1 MNTIGVYGLGVMGRS
16 LAKNLLNNGY
26 KVSVYNYETKVTEDF
41 FAREQNPDL
50 AAFTKVDEF
59 VLSLQRPRKIIL
71 MITAGKAVDDV
82 IAQLIPFLT
91 KDDIIMDCGN
101 SYYEDTARRIEDLKK
116 INVRYMGIGV
126 SGGEKGALEGPSIMA
141 GGDYSA
147 YQCVS
152 EILERIS
159 ARARDGK
166 PCCAYMGGG
175 GAGHFV
181 KMVHNGIEY
190 ALIQIIC
197 ELYDM
202 LRKVYGY
209 SAPEISSVFQ
219 KINKGPLCSYLNE
232 ITAKICLKKDDYTDD
247 YLINR
252 ILNKAGQ
259 KGTGKWTCL
268 NGIQMDIPIPT
279 IVEAVSSR
287 IISNDYETR
296 VVLNEKYGSES
307 RMEKLNGSFYTL
319 VSKIESA
326 MYVSNICIYNQA
338 YHLIDA
344 AGKLYNWNLDL
355 GEITLIWRNGCIIR
369 ADLLDAIYETVKN
382 KGSNLLMSHYFRQCI
397 LRHRKNLNQMAGTA
411 IAHNISASCLL
422 SVVSYLNSYTDANSS
437 ANLLQ
442 AQRDYF
448 GAHTYERKDR
458 SGTFHMAWE

>member
-1 MNTIGVYGLGVMGRS
+1 MNTIGVYGLGVMGQS

-59 VLSLQRPRKIIL
+59 ILSLQKPRKIIL

-82 IAQLIPFLT
+82 ITQLKSLLS

-101 SYYEDTARRIEDLKK
+101 SYYQDTERRIDYLKK
-116 INVRYMGIGV
+116 NGIRYMGIGI

-152 EILERIS
+152 EILEKIS
-159 ARARDGK
+159 AKAYDGK
-166 PCCAYMGGG
+166 ACCAYIGSG

-197 ELYDM
+197 ELYDL

-209 SAPEISSVFQ
+209 SAPDISLVFQ
-219 KINKGPLCSYLNE
+219 EINKGSLCSYLNE
-232 ITAKICLKKDDYTDD
+232 ITSKICLKKDDYTDD
-247 YLINR
+247 YLINN
-252 ILNKAGQ
+252 ILDKAGQ

-268 NGIQMDIPIPT
+268 EGIQMDIPIPT

-287 IISNDYETR
+287 VISSDHEMR
-296 VVLNEKYGSES
+296 VELSKKYKSKKNI
-307 RMEKLNGSFYTL
+307 EKLNALFDSL
-319 VSKIESA
+319 VKKIESA
-326 MYVSNICIYNQA
+326 MFVSNICIYNQA
-338 YHLIDA
+338 FHLISA
-344 AGKLYNWNLDL
+344 AGKKYNWNLDL
-355 GEITLIWRNGCIIR
+355 GKITLIWRNGCIIR
-369 ADLLDAIYETVKN
+369 ADLLDDIYEAVKN
-382 KGSNLLMSHYFRQCI
+382 KNYNLLMNPYFRQCI
-397 LRHRKNLNQMAGTA
+397 LDHRKYLNQIAGEV
-411 IAHNISASCLL
+411 ISHDISASCLL

-458 SGTFHMAWE
+458 RGTFHMAWE

>member
-1 MNTIGVYGLGVMGRS
+1 MNTIGVYGLGVMGQS

-26 KVSVYNYETKVTEDF
+26 KVSVYNYETNVTEDF

-59 VLSLQRPRKIIL
+59 ILSLQKPRKIIL

-82 IAQLIPFLT
+82 ITQLKPLLS
-91 KDDIIMDCGN
+91 KDDIVMDCGN
-101 SYYEDTARRIEDLKK
+101 SYYKDTSRRIDDLKK
-116 INVRYMGIGV
+116 IGIRYMGIGV

-147 YQCVS
+147 YQRVS
-152 EILERIS
+152 EILEKIS
-159 ARARDGK
+159 AKAHDGK
-166 PCCAYMGGG
+166 SCCAYIGGG

-209 SAPEISSVFQ
+209 SAPEISGVFQ
-219 KINKGPLCSYLNE
+219 KINKGSLCSYLNE
-232 ITAKICLKKDDYTDD
+232 ITAKICLKKDDYTDG
-247 YLINR
+247 YLINN
-252 ILNKAGQ
+252 ILDKAGQ

-268 NGIQMDIPIPT
+268 EGIHMDIPIPT

-287 IISNDYETR
+287 VISSDYETR
-296 VVLNEKYGSES
+296 VELNEKYGSENNI
-307 RMEKLNGSFYTL
+307 EKLNDSFDSL

-344 AGKLYNWNLDL
+344 AGKMYNWNLNL

-369 ADLLDAIYETVKN
+369 ASLLDDIYKAVKD
-382 KGSNLLMSHYFRQCI
+382 KDSNLLMNHYFRQCI
-397 LRHRKNLNQMAGTA
+397 LEHRKNLNQVAGAA

-422 SVVSYLNSYTDANSS
+422 SVVSYLSSYTDANSS

-458 SGTFHMAWE
+458 RGTFHMAWE